1 MKSSFAAS
9 LLALA
14 LAALTTAPATAQRLD
29 KSQPVDAATAAT
41 VEGLEPTPTPGL
53 PSEPLPPT
61 QSQLPGRRPPT
72 PAAALNLTMRVI
84 DGPHLT
90 AKFEAQGADARTIFV
105 FVLVSLDP
113 TLGQWAG
120 LPATLLDA
128 QVPMVVQMQAAA
140 TVDLGPAA
148 FGYTWYLQ
156 GLAFRDWEFSS
167 TNVATIAP
175 R

>member
-1 MKSSFAAS
+1 LRHIHK
-9 LLALA
+9 L
-14 LAALTTAPATAQRLD
+14 
-29 KSQPVDAATAAT
+29 
-41 VEGLEPTPTPGL
+41 
-53 PSEPLPPT
+53 SENSIP
-61 QSQLPGRRPPT
+61 
-72 PAAALNLTMRVI
+72 
-84 DGPHLT
+84 
-90 AKFEAQGADARTIFV
+90 EAQAADQRTIFV

-128 QVPMVVQMQAAA
+128 QVPMVVQMQQAA

-156 GLAFRDWEFSS
+156 GLAFRDWEFASS
-167 TNVATIAP
+167 DVKTIAP